1 MSFSRVWAWGVLGFL
16 CCIDVAAG
24 AQETCTK
31 SGTCAERRKGD
42 VLLMQLKPQLKR
54 GIEEAVPDPAAFF
67 LPACCLG
74 CHHWCSP
81 KSGQCHDMQ
90 AKSYYK
96 PCARSTQTIPGA
108 LLWADEFEGNEVNL
122 SNWVQMTGVEE
133 VKDGQL
139 HYTDHRTNSFVEN
152 GVLKIVAS
160 CEESEMGKYTS
171 AKLSTQ
177 DRFHWGPGHRLEI
190 RARVPKGRGLW
201 PAIFMLPSK
210 GGPWPETGEIDIMEV
225 SGCVA
230 GKVSGAVHMGG
241 FNQMRETQSSNHYF
255 AEYDKWHT
263 YSIDWASDH
272 INWYV
277 DGQLYHTARPS
288 ADGADGPWPFREKF
302 FLNMNLAVNALWA
315 SGCHE
320 SKALSCEDLGQAMEV
335 DYVRVHELKAKDT
348 TS

>member
-1 MSFSRVWAWGVLGFL
+1 
-16 CCIDVAAG
+16 
-24 AQETCTK
+24 
-31 SGTCAERRKGD
+31 
-42 VLLMQLKPQLKR
+42 
-54 GIEEAVPDPAAFF
+54 
-67 LPACCLG
+67 
-74 CHHWCSP
+74 
-81 KSGQCHDMQ
+81 
-90 AKSYYK
+90 
-96 PCARSTQTIPGA
+96 
-108 LLWADEFEGNEVNL
+108 
-122 SNWVQMTGVEE
+122 
-133 VKDGQL
+133 
-139 HYTDHRTNSFVEN
+139 
-152 GVLKIVAS
+152 
-160 CEESEMGKYTS
+160 
-171 AKLSTQ
+171 
-177 DRFHWGPGHRLEI
+177 
-190 RARVPKGRGLW
+190 
-201 PAIFMLPSK
+201 MLPSK

-288 ADGADGPWPFREKF
+288 ADGADGADGPWPFREKF

-335 DYVRVHELKAKDT
+335 DYVRVHELKDT

>member
-1 MSFSRVWAWGVLGFL
+1 MSAGPAARSLWIRWPLALDLCASAVRGTLRPRLVTFNALFSALRGRQCMVGVGASWALPLQFL
-16 CCIDVAAG
+16 QQMRA
-24 AQETCTK
+24 
-31 SGTCAERRKGD
+31 GD
-42 VLLMQLKPQLKR
+42 VQPDMILAREQQWNR
-54 GIEEAVPDPAAFF
+54 FVIE
-67 LPACCLG
+67 
-74 CHHWCSP
+74 
-81 KSGQCHDMQ
+81 

-96 PCARSTQTIPGA
+96 PCARSTETVPGA
-108 LLWADEFEGNEVNL
+108 LLWADEFDGNEVNL

-139 HYTDHRTNSFVEN
+139 HYTDRRTNSFVEN

-177 DRFHWGPGHRLEI
+177 NRFHWGPGHRLEI

-230 GKVSGAVHMGG
+230 GKEEAPAT
-241 FNQMRETQSSNHYF
+241 E
-255 AEYDKWHT
+255 
-263 YSIDWASDH
+263 DWASDH

-277 DGQLYHTARPS
+277 DGQLYHTARQTS
-288 ADGADGPWPFREKF
+288 GADGADGPWPFREEF
-302 FLNMNLAVNALWA
+302 FLNMNMAVNALWA

-335 DYVRVHELKAKDT
+335 DYVRVHELKAA
-348 TS
+348 SS